1 MISRKS
7 LYIEP
12 GKNKLRTDSVFTPD
26 YKWSIQKGYEEYE
39 YGFIIVKTVPY
50 GSLLWKGMFLSDK
63 FEHVIFFREHY
74 VLVVYRHFATLYDYE
89 HQLVIERTNSHLLL
103 DRMISYNSN
112 EQLIIETKFNGNK
125 YYLSKDIDFFL
136 LLTLIELIGIGLI
149 SDVGKWS
156 NFLTGD
162 LHDPRLLILIRLF
175 YDDYTIE
182 TGIFFNICHSDK
194 LSRYINNFV

>member
-12 GKNKLRTDSVFTPD
+12 GKNTLRTDSVFTPD
-26 YKWSIQKGYEEYE
+26 YKWSIQKGYVENEHN
-39 YGFIIVKTVPY
+39 FMIVKTVPY

-63 FEHVIFFREHY
+63 FKHVIFFRENY

-112 EQLIIETKFNGNK
+112 QQLIIETELNGNK
-125 YYLSKDIDFFL
+125 YYLSKDIDFFP

-149 SDVGKWS
+149 SDVGEWS

-175 YDDYTIE
+175 YGDYTIE